1 VLCYVVY
8 AVLLAA
14 GVHYTVANLAAVAAG
29 MVFSFKTQGTFV
41 FDNTDNRRIGRF
53 LLSRLVIYIANVLF
67 IKRMLMFGLDEYV
80 SGAIAMPAIAMLSYA
95 LQRFFVFHNGKRP
108 NSSRLTSQPWTQR
121 ATKTPLRAQ
130 GRQRR

>member
-1 VLCYVVY
+1 MYGATLFRSRLSRFLFIGAVTTVLCYVVY

-95 LQRFFVFHNGKRP
+95 LQRFFVFHKRETTE
-108 NSSRLTSQPWTQR
+108 L
-121 ATKTPLRAQ
+121 
-130 GRQRR
+130 